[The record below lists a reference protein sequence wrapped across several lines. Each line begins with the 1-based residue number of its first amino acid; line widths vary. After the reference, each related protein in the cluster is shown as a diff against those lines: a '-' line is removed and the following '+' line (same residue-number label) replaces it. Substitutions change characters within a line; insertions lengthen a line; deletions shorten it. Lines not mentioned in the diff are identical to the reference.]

1 MEREI
6 KPELYC
12 LVDIIRSIELLKSDM
27 ESWKETL
34 IENAKDNEK
43 YSEGLLKGYNAAI
56 GQFQNRL
63 GKILRS
69 KGNIQENPE
78 LLK

>member
-1 MEREI
+1 MSNKTQ
-6 KPELYC
+6 KPQLNIAD
-12 LVDIIRSIELLKSDM
+12 VISSIELLKNDM

-34 IENAKDNEK
+34 VENAKDNEK

-63 GKILRS
+63 GKYCL
-69 KGNIQENPE
+69 
-78 LLK
+78 

>member
-1 MEREI
+1 MEN
-6 KPELYC
+6 
-12 LVDIIRSIELLKSDM
+12 VDLKNETPTDTNNVLSGVISSIELLKNDM

-34 IENAKDNEK
+34 VENAKDNEK

-63 GKILRS
+63 GKYCV
-69 KGNIQENPE
+69 
-78 LLK
+78 

>member
-1 MEREI
+1 MKTEFDNTENEALNKTDVI
-6 KPELYC
+6 S
-12 LVDIIRSIELLKSDM
+12 SIELLKSDM

-43 YSEGLLKGYNAAI
+43 YSEGLLKGYKAAI

-63 GKILRS
+63 GKYCL
-69 KGNIQENPE
+69 
-78 LLK
+78 

>member
-1 MEREI
+1 MDNLNDKLSNEAQI
-6 KPELYC
+6 QPSC
-12 LVDIIRSIELLKSDM
+12 LGAVISSIELLKNDM

-34 IENAKDNEK
+34 VENAKDNEK

-63 GKILRS
+63 GKYCV
-69 KGNIQENPE
+69 
-78 LLK
+78 